1 MNTRSEKKSTNNRT
15 SAANTI
21 AQKRGKKEG
30 ISIEKNQ
37 DTVQKVKQENKT
49 GLPDNLKAGIENLSG
64 YSMNDVKVH
73 YNSSKPAQL
82 NAHAYAQG
90 TDIHLGSGQE
100 KHLAHEAWHVVQ
112 QKQGRVQPTTQMKG
126 GVNVNNDVSLEREAD
141 VMGGKALQA
150 KKVIPAPIQMRFAG
164 KTVQLAKDE
173 GKQSLIDSR
182 MDDLKKEAVSV
193 LEVMR
198 ALGEN
203 WEEQYREKGK
213 SKAEKKTKDL
223 LDGKKSDTSA
233 EVRKKILKEVW
244 SHLTTEEKLE
254 LVGEVTKAGAK
265 AVGALAKAG
274 WEGLKMLVNSS
285 GSSTKDQSNE
295 KQEESEEKV
304 GSISFLNELT
314 QEDINMVYEAFKAK
328 RKVTKKIEEAKAKVT
343 EGAGKAGGKI
353 GEMVGKFRD
362 EMDFDKR
369 MKAQKQEFMVI
380 RKKYELLNEAIG
392 ENEDMLRYKQESD
405 VLYSAFMNGISGPAK
420 VYAYSLNEAGR
431 KDYTDVCIDAIA
443 AIKGSKR
450 YKGFQKGVKAGIS
463 EGWKG
468 VKSGVSNFFEDSS
481 SKENKLENAQNGM
494 ASTLNTVLGKSWSKF
509 TKYSLFAG
517 GAPSGVTNIKK
528 GVESKNSDVD
538 KLNAAVAAAKTSIEG
553 DSKNRYPETHIFYE
567 AIAHMKVEDV
577 QSVLKAESIISEIGS
592 KLGK

>member
-15 SAANTI
+15 SAANTV
-21 AQKRGKKEG
+21 AQKRGKTEG
-30 ISIEKNQ
+30 SSIEKNQ

>member
-15 SAANTI
+15 SAANTV
-21 AQKRGKKEG
+21 AQKRGKTEG
-30 ISIEKNQ
+30 SSIEKNQ

-431 KDYTDVCIDAIA
+431 KDYPDVCIDAIA

-528 GVESKNSDVD
+528 GVESKNSDID